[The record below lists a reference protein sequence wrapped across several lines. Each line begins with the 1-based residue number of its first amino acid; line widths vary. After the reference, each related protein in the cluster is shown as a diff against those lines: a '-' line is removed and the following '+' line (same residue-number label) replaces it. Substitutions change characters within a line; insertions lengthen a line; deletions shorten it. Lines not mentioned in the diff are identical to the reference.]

1 MPGSH
6 GENKGQKYCLGLIS
20 VCVLGRSRVDFS
32 PEPPERAKQLTSKL
46 YSNQGALLTEYKGLH
61 CSSPGS
67 RPPLLALQGQM
78 QLTPILLFCP
88 GIFNIK

>member
-67 RPPLLALQGQM
+67 RPPLLALQDR
-78 QLTPILLFCP
+78 
-88 GIFNIK
+88 KSVV